1 MITEISTSRYT
12 VRGRSLGG
20 MYTGLHVPEFDALLD
35 AGTAL
40 RSGCAARNL
49 FLSHAHV
56 DHVGALPALI
66 GMRGLTGVQR
76 PLRVFAPTPVAEGL
90 PAALTGFGGLHR
102 WPLEV
107 EAIGMEPGDEFQL
120 RKDLWVRA
128 FQTFH
133 PVPSLG
139 YLFFKRVQKLRAEFK
154 ALPGPEI
161 GRLRR
166 EGADI
171 FDTAEHL
178 ELAYATDTLPEVLRH
193 TPELYTA
200 RVCIL
205 ECTFL
210 DARKPL
216 AKARAGCHIHLDELL
231 LHAERFENE
240 ALILMHFSQLY
251 RPDEVPGLLAERCP
265 PEFMSR
271 IRPFIPDG
279 KLWWD

>member
-1 MITEISTSRYT
+1 MLTEIETERYT
-12 VRGRSLGG
+12 IRGRSLGG
-20 MYTGLHVPEFDALLD
+20 MYTALHVPELDALFD
-35 AGTAL
+35 CGAAL

-56 DHVGALPALI
+56 DHVGALPTLL
-66 GMRGLTGVQR
+66 GLRGLTGVER
-76 PLRVFAPTPVAEGL
+76 PLRVFAPAPVAEELNG
-90 PAALTGFGGLHR
+90 ALAGFGRLHR

-107 EAIGMEPGDEFQL
+107 EAIGLRAGDEYKV
-120 RKDLWVRA
+120 RADMWVRA

-133 PVPSLG
+133 PVPALG
-139 YLFFKRVQKLRAEFK
+139 YQFFRRVDKLREEFK
-154 ALPGPEI
+154 HLPGHEI

-166 EGADI
+166 QGADI

-193 TPELYTA
+193 TPSIQRS
-200 RVCIL
+200 RVAIL

-216 AKARAGCHIHLDELL
+216 DKARAGCHIHLHELL
-231 LHAERFENE
+231 RYADGFENE

-251 RPDEVPGLLAERCP
+251 RPAEVHRLLAERLP
-265 PEFMSR
+265 PALAAR
-271 IRPFIPDG
+271 THPLAPADG
-279 KLWWD
+279 DWWD